1 MGLLDLFQ
9 TRAAEPEPEYE
20 TEEKVEP
27 ELSDSLLTA
36 LLHEDA
42 VGPDRAMDIPAFAAA
57 VDTIAGTVAA
67 LPVRLYRRAGDRVE
81 EVRGDRRTELL
92 NCDTGDSLTGAE
104 LRKAMVRDY
113 YTRKGGFAYVNRS
126 GNEVVSLH
134 YVDPSHVSVLKNAD
148 AIFKEVV
155 YSVDGRNY
163 QPWQFVRILHD
174 TSDGASGSSIVSQNQ
189 RLLSVAYQTLRY
201 EQALVSRG
209 GNKRGFLK
217 SPRKLGDK
225 ALAALRRGF
234 ARLYGSNDENFVVL
248 NDGEVTALAGSISLG
263 KNSLLGVAMG
273 TSEAVGYVTPSGSLT
288 DWLNELAF
296 APVDYRCDAPR
307 DEWSGDLGVGANYL
321 SQQAVGR
328 LAPSAGFE
336 FPEGTPL
343 PEQLKLVQKAMA
355 EEDPRAEKIY
365 RAVGSYLGY
374 AVGHY
379 ADFYELEHLLLL
391 GRVSSGKGGS
401 IIIEEA
407 QAVLRDEF
415 PEHHVEFHI
424 PDEAFKRHGQA
435 VIAGTLP
442 ELG

>member
-126 GNEVVSLH
+126 GNEVTSLH
-134 YVDPSHVSVLKNAD
+134 YVDPSHVSVLRNAD
-148 AIFKEVV
+148 PIFKEVV
-155 YSVDGRNY
+155 YSVDGRSY

-248 NDGEVTALAGSISLG
+248 NDGVEFQEASQTSVEMQLSENKAANARDIYSIFKLPPGIIQGGASEDDRDNFVRYCIMPILAEFKAALDRALLLEEEKPDMYFDFDLTEFSKANMPDRWAAWANAKSQGLVQVDEFRASENLPPLG
-263 KNSLLGVAMG
+263 MDYVNIGLNDVLFDVAKRQMIIPNMG
-273 TSEAVGYVTPSGSLT
+273 QVIDLNTMQVLSAQNPSVETG
-288 DWLNELAF
+288 EEG
-296 APVDYRCDAPR
+296 PPGPP
-307 DEWSGDLGVGANYL
+307 E
-321 SQQAVGR
+321 
-328 LAPSAGFE
+328 PSA
-336 FPEGTPL
+336 P
-343 PEQLKLVQKAMA
+343 
-355 EEDPRAEKIY
+355 
-365 RAVGSYLGY
+365 
-374 AVGHY
+374 
-379 ADFYELEHLLLL
+379 
-391 GRVSSGKGGS
+391 GGGES
-401 IIIEEA
+401 
-407 QAVLRDEF
+407 DES
-415 PEHHVEFHI
+415 
-424 PDEAFKRHGQA
+424 
-435 VIAGTLP
+435 
-442 ELG
+442 